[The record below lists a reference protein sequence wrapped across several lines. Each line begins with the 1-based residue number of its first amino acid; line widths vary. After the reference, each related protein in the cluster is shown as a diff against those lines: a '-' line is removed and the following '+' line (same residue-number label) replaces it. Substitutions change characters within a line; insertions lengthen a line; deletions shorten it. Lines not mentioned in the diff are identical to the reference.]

1 MCIPGGEYVALNV
14 YERLVSRGVAPD
26 RARGVAMKV
35 RRRYEQKAREGT
47 RTGGGHVSADASFP
61 RMDSRRRG

>member
-1 MCIPGGEYVALNV
+1 MCIPGGEYVAASV

-26 RARGVAMKV
+26 RAEGVARKV
-35 RRRYEQKAREGT
+35 RLRYEQKAREGT
-47 RTGGGHVSADASFP
+47 RTGGGHVSVGASSP